1 MSLPENPIA
10 TVEQHEH
17 ERRALEL
24 YQRPAIRQTREEVRK
39 YWLEASRPSA
49 DMRRCF
55 EAAFDEV
62 MFGAVVWSMNTDAA
76 RPRVITISRL
86 PHRVGELQIP
96 GSRWGIDNPDSIYRV
111 IPIDGAAR
119 YVIRGRVAERRLV
132 ENYFTLWDDTMK
144 TVDVLSGHDLA
155 LNANGEFEISVDAT
169 LANGRRNHIQS
180 SPAAKEFYIRDVIHD
195 WARDRANQLSIE
207 RLSGPPVRPPL
218 GEEEQVALTAGYMR
232 RYAENTMRWNQQA
245 LGRPVNSFSFTIDRD
260 TDGALR
266 NQIYIMGKFELADD
280 EALVLDVHLG
290 GAKYFIAPITNI
302 WGTTNEIVRRTGSLN
317 SAQSKPN
324 GDGTYTFVVSTA
336 DPGIYNW
343 IDPDGMREG
352 LMTLRWAEFD
362 GGRPSPQL
370 GVQSRIVKLAEL
382 PRAVPKDTAFVTPD
396 GRRSQ
401 LAERAASYAWRL
413 LDH

>member
-1 MSLPENPIA
+1 
-10 TVEQHEH
+10 V
-17 ERRALEL
+17 
-24 YQRPAIRQTREEVRK
+24 
-39 YWLEASRPSA
+39 
-49 DMRRCF
+49 
-55 EAAFDEV
+55 
-62 MFGAVVWSMNTDAA
+62 
-76 RPRVITISRL
+76 
-86 PHRVGELQIP
+86 
-96 GSRWGIDNPDSIYRV
+96 
-111 IPIDGAAR
+111 
-119 YVIRGRVAERRLV
+119 
-132 ENYFTLWDDTMK
+132 
-144 TVDVLSGHDLA
+144 
-155 LNANGEFEISVDAT
+155 
-169 LANGRRNHIQS
+169 ANGRRNHIQS

-207 RLSGPPVRPPL
+207 RLSGPPVRPAV

-302 WGTTNEIVRRTGSLN
+302 WGTTNEIMRRTGSLN

-336 DPGIYNW
+336 DPGSYNW

-382 PRAVPKDTAFVTPD
+382 PRAVPKDAFVTPD

>member
-10 TVEQHEH
+10 TAEQHEH

-24 YQRPAIRQTREEVRK
+24 YRHPAIRQTREAVRK

-55 EAAFDEV
+55 DAAFDEV

-119 YVIRGRVAERRLV
+119 YTIRGRVAERRLV
-132 ENYFTLWDDTMK
+132 ENYFTLWDETMK

-155 LNANGEFEISVDAT
+155 LNPAGEFEISVDAT
-169 LANGRRNHIQS
+169 PANGRRNHVQS
-180 SPAAKEFYIRDVIHD
+180 SPSAKEFYIRDVIHD

-207 RLSGPPVRPPL
+207 RLSGPQMRPPL

-232 RYAENTMRWNQQA
+232 KYADNTMRWNQQA

-302 WGTTNEIVRRTGSLN
+302 WGTTNEIVCRTGSLN

-336 DPGIYNW
+336 DPGIHNW
-343 IDPDGMREG
+343 IDPDGMRDG
-352 LMTLRWAEFD
+352 LMTLRWAEFV
-362 GGRPSPQL
+362 GGRPSRQL

-396 GRRSQ
+396 GRRRQ

>member
-10 TVEQHEH
+10 TAEQHEH
-17 ERRALEL
+17 ESRALEL

-169 LANGRRNHIQS
+169 VANGRRNHIQS

-336 DPGIYNW
+336 DPGIHNW

>member
-1 MSLPENPIA
+1 MITYENPIA
-10 TVEQHEH
+10 TAEQHEH
-17 ERRALEL
+17 ERRAVEL
-24 YQRPAIRQTREEVRK
+24 YHHPTIRQTREEVRK
-39 YWLEASRPSA
+39 HWLEAAKPSA

-55 EAAFDEV
+55 DAAFDEV
-62 MFGAVVWSMNTDAA
+62 MFGAVVWSMNTEPDH
-76 RPRVITISRL
+76 PRVITISRL
-86 PHRVGELQIP
+86 PHRLGDLQIP

-155 LNANGEFEISVDAT
+155 LNAGNEFEISVDAT
-169 LANGRRNHIQS
+169 PANGRRNHIQS
-180 SPAAKEFYIRDVIHD
+180 SPSAKEFYIRDVIYD
-195 WARDRANQLSIE
+195 WARDRANHLSIE
-207 RLSGPPVRPPL
+207 RLSGPPVGAPRSD
-218 GEEEQVALTAGYMR
+218 EEQVALTAGFMR

-245 LGRPVNSFSFTIDRD
+245 LGRPVNSFTFTIDRD

-302 WGTTNEIVRRTGSLN
+302 WGTTNEIVHRNGSLN

-324 GDGTYTFVVSTA
+324 ADGTYTFVVSVA
-336 DPGIYNW
+336 DPGVHNW

-352 LMTLRWAEFD
+352 LMTLRWAEFE

-382 PRAVPKDTAFVTPD
+382 PVSVPKDTAFLTPD
-396 GRRSQ
+396 GRRKQ

>member
-1 MSLPENPIA
+1 MSVPENPIA
-10 TVEQHEH
+10 TTEQHEH
-17 ERRALEL
+17 ERRALEM
-24 YQRPAIRQTREEVRK
+24 YQHPVIRQTREEVRK
-39 YWLEASRPSA
+39 YWLEAARPSA
-49 DMRRCF
+49 DMLRCF

-62 MFGAVVWSMNTDAA
+62 MFGAIVWSMNTDAA

-111 IPIDGAAR
+111 IPIDGAAH

-132 ENYFTLWDDTMK
+132 ENYFTLWDETMK
-144 TVDVLSGHDLA
+144 TVDVQSGHDLA
-155 LNANGEFEISVDAT
+155 LNADREFEISVDAT
-169 LANGRRNHIQS
+169 PANGRRNHIQS

-195 WARDRANQLSIE
+195 WARDRANHLSIE
-207 RLSGPPVRPPL
+207 RLSGPPARAPR
-218 GEEEQVALTAGYMR
+218 GGEEQVALAATYMR
-232 RYAENTMRWNQQA
+232 KYAENTMRWNQQA

-266 NQIYIMGKFELADD
+266 NQIYIMGKFDLADD

-336 DPGIYNW
+336 DPGIHNW

-382 PRAVPKDTAFVTPD
+382 SRAVPKDTAFVTPD
-396 GRRSQ
+396 GRRKQ

>member
-10 TVEQHEH
+10 TAEQHEH
-17 ERRALEL
+17 ESRAVEL
-24 YQRPAIRQTREEVRK
+24 YQCPAIQQTREDVRK
-39 YWLEASRPSA
+39 YWLEASRPSD

-119 YVIRGRVAERRLV
+119 YLIRGRVAERRLV

-155 LNANGEFEISVDAT
+155 LNGNGEFEISVDAT
-169 LANGRRNHIQS
+169 VANGRRNHIQS

-207 RLSGPPVRPPL
+207 RLSGPPVRPAV

-245 LGRPVNSFSFTIDRD
+245 LG
-260 TDGALR
+260 
-266 NQIYIMGKFELADD
+266 
-280 EALVLDVHLG
+280 
-290 GAKYFIAPITNI
+290 
-302 WGTTNEIVRRTGSLN
+302 
-317 SAQSKPN
+317 
-324 GDGTYTFVVSTA
+324 
-336 DPGIYNW
+336 
-343 IDPDGMREG
+343 
-352 LMTLRWAEFD
+352 
-362 GGRPSPQL
+362 
-370 GVQSRIVKLAEL
+370 
-382 PRAVPKDTAFVTPD
+382 
-396 GRRSQ
+396 
-401 LAERAASYAWRL
+401 
-413 LDH
+413 

>member
-1 MSLPENPIA
+1 MSVPENPIA
-10 TVEQHEH
+10 TTEQHEH
-17 ERRALEL
+17 ERRALEM
-24 YQRPAIRQTREEVRK
+24 YQHPVIRQTREDVRK
-39 YWLEASRPSA
+39 YWLEAARPSA
-49 DMRRCF
+49 DMLRCF

-62 MFGAVVWSMNTDAA
+62 MFGAIVWSMNTDAA

-111 IPIDGAAR
+111 IPIDGAAH

-132 ENYFTLWDDTMK
+132 ENYFTLWDETMK
-144 TVDVLSGHDLA
+144 TVDVQSGHGLA
-155 LNANGEFEISVDAT
+155 LNADREFEISVDAT
-169 LANGRRNHIQS
+169 PANGRRNHIQS

-195 WARDRANQLSIE
+195 WARDRANHLSIE
-207 RLSGPPVRPPL
+207 RLSGPPARAPR
-218 GEEEQVALTAGYMR
+218 GGEEQVALAATYMR
-232 RYAENTMRWNQQA
+232 KYAENTMRWNQQA

-266 NQIYIMGKFELADD
+266 NQIYIMGKFDLADD

-336 DPGIYNW
+336 DPGIHNW

-382 PRAVPKDTAFVTPD
+382 PGAVPKDTTFVTPD
-396 GRRSQ
+396 ARRRQ

>member
-1 MSLPENPIA
+1 MSVPENPIA
-10 TVEQHEH
+10 TTEQHEH
-17 ERRALEL
+17 ERRALEM
-24 YQRPAIRQTREEVRK
+24 YQHPVIRQTREEVRK
-39 YWLEASRPSA
+39 YWLEAARPSA
-49 DMRRCF
+49 DMLRCF

-62 MFGAVVWSMNTDAA
+62 MFGAIVWSMNTDAA

-111 IPIDGAAR
+111 IPIDGAAH

-132 ENYFTLWDDTMK
+132 ENYFTLWDETMK
-144 TVDVLSGHDLA
+144 TVDVQSGHDLA
-155 LNANGEFEISVDAT
+155 LNADREFEISVDAT
-169 LANGRRNHIQS
+169 PANGRRNHIQS

-195 WARDRANQLSIE
+195 WARDRANHLSIE
-207 RLSGPPVRPPL
+207 RLSGPPARAPR
-218 GEEEQVALTAGYMR
+218 GGEEQVALAATYMR
-232 RYAENTMRWNQQA
+232 KYAENTMRWNQQA

-266 NQIYIMGKFELADD
+266 NQIYIMGKFDLADD

-336 DPGIYNW
+336 DPGIHNW

-382 PRAVPKDTAFVTPD
+382 PGAVPKDTTFVTPD
-396 GRRSQ
+396 ARRRQ
-401 LAERAASYAWRL
+401 LADRAASYAWRL

>member
-1 MSLPENPIA
+1 MSVPENPIA
-10 TVEQHEH
+10 TTEQHEH
-17 ERRALEL
+17 ERRALEM
-24 YQRPAIRQTREEVRK
+24 YQHPVIRQTREDVRK
-39 YWLEASRPSA
+39 YWLEAARPSA
-49 DMRRCF
+49 DMLRCF

-62 MFGAVVWSMNTDAA
+62 MFGAIVWSMNTDAA

-111 IPIDGAAR
+111 IPIDGAAH

-132 ENYFTLWDDTMK
+132 ENYFTLWDETMK
-144 TVDVLSGHDLA
+144 TVDVQSGHDLA
-155 LNANGEFEISVDAT
+155 LNADREFEISVDAT
-169 LANGRRNHIQS
+169 PANGRRNHIQS

-195 WARDRANQLSIE
+195 WARDRANHLSIE
-207 RLSGPPVRPPL
+207 RLSGPPARAPR
-218 GEEEQVALTAGYMR
+218 GGEEQVALAATYMR
-232 RYAENTMRWNQQA
+232 KYAENTMRWNQQA

-266 NQIYIMGKFELADD
+266 NQIYIMGKFDLADD

-336 DPGIYNW
+336 DPGIHNW

-382 PRAVPKDTAFVTPD
+382 PGAVPKDTTFVTPD
-396 GRRSQ
+396 ARRRQ
-401 LAERAASYAWRL
+401 LADRAASYAWRL